1 MAEASNKL
9 YQFIEQQK
17 KELEKQVVSHGWVQG
32 ALVAKNK
39 NLHKHNKHMLY
50 FATEFSQPDRPHVTT
65 TTTTKSTTAFL
76 SYIKALTSLVP
87 MFNIML
93 HTLEN

>member
-39 NLHKHNKHMLY
+39 HLHKHNKHMLY

-65 TTTTKSTTAFL
+65 TTTTKKYYCL
-76 SYIKALTSLVP
+76 SE
-87 MFNIML
+87 L
-93 HTLEN
+93 HKGTDFSCAHV